1 VVNSSALGGS
11 SNRGTSIIN
20 ASAVLNGGGG
30 GGGGGGGV
38 SIKRDISGSASSILA
53 VKGAAGLGAGLIAEA
68 KV

>member
-20 ASAVLNGGGG
+20 ASAVLNGGG

>member
-1 VVNSSALGGS
+1 MVNSSALGGS

-20 ASAVLNGGGG
+20 ASAVLN

>member
-1 VVNSSALGGS
+1 MNSSALGGS

-20 ASAVLNGGGG
+20 ASAVLN

>member
-20 ASAVLNGGGG
+20 ASAVLN